1 MLFVTCGVVLIIAF
15 ISVAAAAM
23 KDIRLAKSFGN
34 GRSR

>member
-1 MLFVTCGVVLIIAF
+1 MLFVTCGVVLLVAF
-15 ISVAAAAM
+15 IAVAAAAI